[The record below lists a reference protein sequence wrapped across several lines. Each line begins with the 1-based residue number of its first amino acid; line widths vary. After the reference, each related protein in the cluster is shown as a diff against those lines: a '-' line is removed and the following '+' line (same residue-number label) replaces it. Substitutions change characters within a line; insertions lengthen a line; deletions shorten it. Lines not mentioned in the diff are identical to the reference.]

1 MIDIIGSP
9 SSNAKSVYFAF
20 KDLGIDCR
28 IVTDPL
34 EIKESKK
41 IVLPGVGAFGA
52 LSGFIDRYQF
62 LRALNSRLDEDAK
75 LLGICLGMQMLG
87 ESSEE
92 SESGRGL
99 SVFPLRCRKFHQEN
113 LRVPHTGWDQ
123 VAIYKHHHI
132 LEGLGSEFSAFFSH
146 SYYVPH
152 YPEYSLAVTSY
163 GPEFAAV
170 VAKGN
175 VVGVQFHPERSQRN
189 GRRLLSNFADW

>member
-1 MIDIIGSP
+1 LIDIIGSP

-28 IVTDPL
+28 IVTNAS
-34 EIKESKK
+34 EIGKSKK

-52 LSGFIDRYQF
+52 LSEFLNKSEF
-62 LRALNSRLDEDAK
+62 LRALNSRLDENAK

-99 SVFPLRCRKFHQEN
+99 SVFPLRCRKFDPEK

-123 VAIYKHHHI
+123 VVAYKHHQI

-146 SYYVPH
+146 SYYIPH

-163 GPEFAAV
+163 GSEFSAV
-170 VAKGN
+170 IAKGN

>member
-28 IVTDPL
+28 IVTNAS
-34 EIKESKK
+34 EIGKSKK

-52 LSGFIDRYQF
+52 LSEFLNKSEF
-62 LRALNSRLDEDAK
+62 LRALNSRLDENAK

-99 SVFPLRCRKFHQEN
+99 SVFPLRCRKFDPEK

-123 VAIYKHHHI
+123 VVAYKHHQI

-146 SYYVPH
+146 SYYIPH

-163 GPEFAAV
+163 GSEFSAV
-170 VAKGN
+170 IAKGN